1 MQHAADGS
9 VLDVGRK
16 TRTIPPAIRRALA
29 ARDPRCGFPGC
40 DARHCDAHHVR
51 HWAEGGDTRLDNLVL
66 LCRRHHRAVH
76 EGGFTVTRHEDSSVT
91 FSRPDGRR
99 LEHVPAP
106 PRWIP
111 SPSSAS
117 APIDG
122 PWPARA
128 LEPSTTRLS
137 TAGIEIG
144 PHTVRPWDG
153 TPFNVVWAIDVL
165 YRPPVADSR

>member
-29 ARDPRCGFPGC
+29 TRDPRCGFPGC
-40 DARHCDAHHVR
+40 DARRCDAHHVR
-51 HWAEGGDTRLDNLVL
+51 HWAEGGETRLDNLVL

-76 EGGFTVTRHEDSSVT
+76 EGGFTVTRHADGAVT
-91 FSRPDGRR
+91 FLRPDGRR
-99 LEHVPAP
+99 LEDAPRP

-122 PWPARA
+122 PERA
-128 LEPSTTRLS
+128 CTLDPSRRRL
-137 TAGIEIG
+137 TAAGIEIG
-144 PHTVRPWDG
+144 PHTVSPWDG
-153 TPFNVVWAIDVL
+153 TPFDVVWAIDVL
-165 YRPPVADSR
+165 YRSNAKDSR